1 MDLRRLRTGEWLAA
15 ASAVLLLVTLF
26 IPWYEAPGGGELSAW
41 EAFAIL
47 DVLLALVAV
56 AALALWALT
65 TSQKAVAVPLAL
77 NALLAPVMLVVLLLV
92 VMRIVNLPLDDAS
105 RLLGAWLGT
114 LATLVLTVAVFVALR
129 DERLSKDGRPTD
141 VTGRP
146 APPPDIETLP
156 APSPSTTAT

>member
-15 ASAVLLLVTLF
+15 ASAVVLLVTLF
-26 IPWYEAPGGGELSAW
+26 LPWYEAPGGGELSAW

-47 DVLLALVAV
+47 DVVLVLVAV
-56 AALALWALT
+56 AALALWVLT
-65 TSQKAVAVPLAL
+65 TNQKAVAVPLAL
-77 NALLAPVMLVVLLLV
+77 NALLAPIALVVLLFVL
-92 VMRIVNLPLDDAS
+92 MRLANLPLDDGG

-114 LATLVLTVAVFVALR
+114 LAMLLLTVGTFVALR
-129 DERLSKDGRPTD
+129 DERLSKDGKPTD

-156 APSPSTTAT
+156 APSPSTTGT